1 MKFTQ
6 PFFLLTLSIASALTL
21 CAECARPSSSSSS
34 SSSLDNRSVPEPAQG
49 HHIVAASSA
58 ASKRHHPQQQ
68 RRQLFQKRGG
78 LSSHPTVVASEAVA
92 FDARAPTTSTTK
104 SKRSS
109 SSSATQ
115 KKRLDKSAVSGDS
128 KIDGR
133 SISSTSTTRDSQQ
146 KQQELRRRRNHKNS
160 DDENRASAAS
170 ATAETKAAQKRRRAL
185 SSTTNTPPPPPPS
198 FRKRAAA
205 AVDPPSTPRRNSP
218 ARSPLRHRPTSK
230 ATRKKNTPLLI
241 LPDSRSVWQ
250 TGTYQTV
257 RWNRKY
263 TKKLPADT
271 TVDIVLI
278 DSTTNRKVS
287 SLKRFVPFRK
297 GGSQVLVPTNIPEDT
312 SFVLVLELYRGRSQE
327 QVTSSTTAQD
337 TAGAAGSSP
346 YTHRESSDIPP
357 AGSSSSSNGDRSAS
371 SSAQHQSTTTADVL
385 SRIVRRSDINI
396 AAGTK
401 KRDLPQYPPGSSYP
415 NSNNINN
422 NNGRVSKPTGTH
434 HDINHDDFY
443 AGPSQERSM
452 EFMPD
457 ELRQEYPNTVR
468 PLILEHT
475 FGLHQKVY
483 TLTPYTLEWKI
494 PERVAELLEYTRKAQ
509 ELARAGALLPKSTF
523 LSKVLVEIIKDQ
535 NMESV
540 SVLAKD
546 VPAETMFQYLSIQDR
561 LPPAFYRLRVQMVVV
576 QVHTDVNALLRSS
589 ASIPGITA
597 SPSLASKAAMEGW
610 EFPEGGEVIDRYEA
624 ITRRF
629 WVSQGAL

>member
-6 PFFLLTLSIASALTL
+6 PLFLLTLSIASALTL
-21 CAECARPSSSSSS
+21 FAESAPSSST
-34 SSSLDNRSVPEPAQG
+34 LDKRSIPVPAQAD
-49 HHIVAASSA
+49 HVAAVA
-58 ASKRHHPQQQ
+58 LASKRHSQQ
-68 RRQLFQKRGG
+68 RRQLQQKRGG
-78 LSSHPTVVASEAVA
+78 LSSPPLPSTDFETVAAHT
-92 FDARAPTTSTTK
+92 PTTYKGKKTPTT
-104 SKRSS
+104 R
-109 SSSATQ
+109 
-115 KKRLDKSAVSGDS
+115 KRLDKSAVSAAS
-128 KIDGR
+128 KIEGGF
-133 SISSTSTTRDSQQ
+133 ISSTSSSPTPYSQK
-146 KQQELRRRRNHKNS
+146 KQQQLRRRRNHKNS
-160 DDENRASAAS
+160 DDENRVFAAES
-170 ATAETKAAQKRRRAL
+170 TTTIQKKKRRAL
-185 SSTTNTPPPPPPS
+185 LSSSETPSPPPPPS
-198 FRKRAAA
+198 FRKRADPVDSLSSSSNRRAA
-205 AVDPPSTPRRNSP
+205 RTP
-218 ARSPLRHRPTSK
+218 ARRLSSPTTP
-230 ATRKKNTPLLI
+230 KKNTPLLL
-241 LPDSRSVWQ
+241 LPDSQSVWQ

-278 DSTTNRKVS
+278 DSKTNRKVS

-297 GGSQVLVPTNIPEDT
+297 GGSQVWVPTNIPEGT

-327 QVTSSTTAQD
+327 QVTSALPSASANGSAQD
-337 TAGAAGSSP
+337 AAPAGSSSYSHP
-346 YTHRESSDIPP
+346 ESSNTST
-357 AGSSSSSNGDRSAS
+357 GSSSSSNVGGSGPS
-371 SSAQHQSTTTADVL
+371 SSQQQHQPTSTDVL

-401 KRDLPQYPPGSSYP
+401 KRDIPNYPPGSSNRNSNVNNN
-415 NSNNINN
+415 NSNN
-422 NNGRVSKPTGTH
+422 RASKPTGTH

-443 AGPSQERSM
+443 AGPSQERPM
-452 EFMPD
+452 EFLPD

-468 PLILEHT
+468 PLVLEHT

-509 ELARAGALLPKSTF
+509 ELFNTYAKATSATPQARARARELLPKSTF

-576 QVHTDVNALLRSS
+576 QVQTDVNAPP
-589 ASIPGITA
+589 ASTLTA
-597 SPSLASKAAMEGW
+597 SKAASKAAMEGW

>member
-6 PFFLLTLSIASALTL
+6 PLFLLTLSIASALTL
-21 CAECARPSSSSSS
+21 FAESAPSSST
-34 SSSLDNRSVPEPAQG
+34 SSLNKRSISVPAT
-49 HHIVAASSA
+49 AAL
-58 ASKRHHPQQQ
+58 ASKRHPQQ
-68 RRQLFQKRGG
+68 RRQLQQKRGG
-78 LSSHPTVVASEAVA
+78 LSSPPPPIEAVTT
-92 FDARAPTTSTTK
+92 RAPTTTNNNSKGKK
-104 SKRSS
+104 SSS
-109 SSSATQ
+109 SSSATRR
-115 KKRLDKSAVSGDS
+115 RLDKSAVSAAS

-133 SISSTSTTRDSQQ
+133 SISSTSSSATNSQQ
-146 KQQELRRRRNHKNS
+146 LRRRRNHKNS
-160 DDENRASAAS
+160 DDENRVSAAA
-170 ATAETKAAQKRRRAL
+170 ATTIQKKKRRARL
-185 SSTTNTPPPPPPS
+185 SSSGTPPSPPPPS

-205 AVDPPSTPRRNSP
+205 VDPPSASSSNSRTARTP
-218 ARSPLRHRPTSK
+218 ARRLSS
-230 ATRKKNTPLLI
+230 ATTTPKKNTPLLL

-278 DSTTNRKVS
+278 DSKTNRKVS

-297 GGSQVLVPTNIPEDT
+297 GGSQVWVPTDIPEGT

-327 QVTSSTTAQD
+327 QVTSASPSASANGSAQD
-337 TAGAAGSSP
+337 VADAGSSP
-346 YTHRESSDIPP
+346 YRHRESSNTSSTR
-357 AGSSSSSNGDRSAS
+357 SSSSSGSNGGGSMS
-371 SSAQHQSTTTADVL
+371 SSQQQQQQPTTTDVL

-401 KRDLPQYPPGSSYP
+401 KRDISNYPPGSSDP
-415 NSNNINN
+415 NSNGNNDNN
-422 NNGRVSKPTGTH
+422 NNGRVAKPTGAH
-434 HDINHDDFY
+434 RDINHDDFY

-452 EFMPD
+452 EFLPD

-494 PERVAELLEYTRKAQ
+494 PERVTELLEYTRKAQ
-509 ELARAGALLPKSTF
+509 ELFNTYAKATSASPQARARARALLPKSTF

-546 VPAETMFQYLSIQDR
+546 VPTETMFQYLSIQDR

-576 QVHTDVNALLRSS
+576 QVQTDVNALPTS
-589 ASIPGITA
+589 PPTA
-597 SPSLASKAAMEGW
+597 SSVASKATMEGW
-610 EFPEGGEVIDRYEA
+610 EFPEGGKVIDRYEA

>member
-21 CAECARPSSSSSS
+21 CAECAHSSPSSF
-34 SSSLDNRSVPEPAQG
+34 SLDKRSVPVPAQG
-49 HHIVAASSA
+49 RHVAAAFTA
-58 ASKRHHPQQQ
+58 ASKRHHPQQQQKQ

-78 LSSHPTVVASEAVA
+78 LSSPQAVAFEAVA
-92 FDARAPTTSTTK
+92 VVAHAPTTSTSTK
-104 SKRSS
+104 S
-109 SSSATQ
+109 

-133 SISSTSTTRDSQQ
+133 SISSNSTTRDSQQ

-160 DDENRASAAS
+160 DDGNRVSAAS
-170 ATAETKAAQKRRRAL
+170 DTEIKAAQKKKRRAL
-185 SSTTNTPPPPPPS
+185 SSTSTSPLPPPPPS
-198 FRKRAAA
+198 FRKRADAA
-205 AVDPPSTPRRNSP
+205 AVDPPSPRRRTPTARSP
-218 ARSPLRHRPTSK
+218 ARRLPSSK
-230 ATRKKNTPLLI
+230 ATAKKNTPLLL

-297 GGSQVLVPTNIPEDT
+297 GGSQVWVPTNIPEGT

-327 QVTSSTTAQD
+327 QVTSSAS
-337 TAGAAGSSP
+337 APAGSSP
-346 YTHRESSDIPP
+346 YSHHESSDTPP
-357 AGSSSSSNGDRSAS
+357 AGSSSSSNGSGSVS
-371 SSAQHQSTTTADVL
+371 SSAQQQPTTTADVL

-401 KRDLPQYPPGSSYP
+401 KRDIPRYPPGSS
-415 NSNNINN
+415 NSNSNNN
-422 NNGRVSKPTGTH
+422 NNGRVSKSTGTH

-452 EFMPD
+452 EFLPD

-494 PERVAELLEYTRKAQ
+494 PERVAELLEYTRQAQ
-509 ELARAGALLPKSTF
+509 ELFNTYAKAAPYSPPQVRARAGALLPKSTF

-561 LPPAFYRLRVQMVVV
+561 LPPAFYRLRVLMVVV
-576 QVHTDVNALLRSS
+576 QVQTDVNALPSSS
-589 ASIPGITA
+589 ASVPGA
-597 SPSLASKAAMEGW
+597 ASSSSPSKSAMEGW
-610 EFPEGGEVIDRYEA
+610 EFPEGGVVIDRYEA

-629 WVSQGAL
+629 WVTQGAL